1 MPPSRKG
8 RFSQLA
14 VLAAR
19 GCALRLLADHPGL
32 VGEALGAMQ
41 VRGCSCLLVNAQTR
55 RVGNGS
61 QRRSSEVVLVPEN
74 GQCDA
79 NGYGPPWQVSRGRAC
94 RNGILSFSI
103 LGVHPPWLNVPLPQ
117 NDTTAS
123 AASSFLKT
131 LLAAARSE
139 ATADPQLAAEAA
151 AACTGTCTAAA
162 PGSQPPTV
170 GGQPSSHWVALWRGA
185 LLAAL
190 YSGSEKLRS
199 YVSVHALPVVLG
211 LEPTAA
217 LELIRAAL
225 SDPRPEP
232 VPGTSRVAA
241 VVAVLKVSED
251 GRGRL
256 AGTGYFGS
264 TTGQAALI
272 PSPRIRESRQHC
284 CAHLGTSFIDIP
296 CG

>member
-1 MPPSRKG
+1 MESGDVTVERVAYDCVSCIGKTTPVADGRNHELHLPSGSFMRSAK
-8 RFSQLA
+8 
-14 VLAAR
+14 
-19 GCALRLLADHPGL
+19 LRLSLPAPPLSSSRAAAQCH
-32 VGEALGAMQ
+32 
-41 VRGCSCLLVNAQTR
+41 VR
-55 RVGNGS
+55 
-61 QRRSSEVVLVPEN
+61 
-74 GQCDA
+74 
-79 NGYGPPWQVSRGRAC
+79 
-94 RNGILSFSI
+94 
-103 LGVHPPWLNVPLPQ
+103 PWLYTTGSKHFSLPCAQSWRQ

-162 PGSQPPTV
+162 AGSQPPTAA
-170 GGQPSSHWVALWRGA
+170 GPPSSHWVALWRGA

-241 VVAVLKVSED
+241 VVAVLKVGV
-251 GRGRL
+251 GRSG
-256 AGTGYFGS
+256 A
-264 TTGQAALI
+264 
-272 PSPRIRESRQHC
+272 
-284 CAHLGTSFIDIP
+284 
-296 CG
+296 